1 MDLRDKKIEKLIL
14 EINQL
19 LENEAGS
26 LIPLV
31 TKAVRLA
38 NLCND
43 VEHRF
48 LFEVHLNGVEGTIK
62 WPKNQKPRWDVAE
75 AMCDDRRMSLPSGQS
90 DKGISPIL
98 SSNWNTSGM
107 A

>member
-1 MDLRDKKIEKLIL
+1 MDLRDKRIEELIL

-48 LFEVHLNGVEGTIK
+48 LFEVHLNGVKGTIK
-62 WPKNQKPRWDVAE
+62 WPKNQKPRWDVAK
-75 AMCDDRRMSLPSGQS
+75 AMRDDLRMEQTGDQS
-90 DKGISPIL
+90 DEDIKAPIPY
-98 SSNWNTSGM
+98 SN
-107 A
+107 